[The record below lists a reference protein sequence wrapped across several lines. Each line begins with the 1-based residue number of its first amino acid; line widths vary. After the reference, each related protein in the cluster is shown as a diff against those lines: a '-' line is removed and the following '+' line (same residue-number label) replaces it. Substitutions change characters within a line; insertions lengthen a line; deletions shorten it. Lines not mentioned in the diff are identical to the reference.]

1 MAQAARSALAFLVLG
16 LIVIGAH
23 AAVNTVHLSQT
34 AAADNVKQ
42 NVNLRSKADRVEGDI
57 TLQGTATDNLNQ
69 RIHVIAPGRTNTEG
83 LTLSATGTGGTVKR
97 QIICSGGGELR
108 PHDD

>member
-34 AAADNVKQ
+34 AAV
-42 NVNLRSKADRVEGDI
+42 S
-57 TLQGTATDNLNQ
+57 
-69 RIHVIAPGRTNTEG
+69 APIP
-83 LTLSATGTGGTVKR
+83 ACV
-97 QIICSGGGELR
+97 C
-108 PHDD
+108 

>member
-1 MAQAARSALAFLVLG
+1 ML
-16 LIVIGAH
+16 
-23 AAVNTVHLSQT
+23 
-34 AAADNVKQ
+34 
-42 NVNLRSKADRVEGDI
+42 
-57 TLQGTATDNLNQ
+57 TLQQTPHGYRPPPQATDNLNQ